1 MKLNKEYV
9 RCIVVQW
16 IKTFWSD
23 PVSYQFAI
31 ENENYE
37 DLASGRVF
45 YNQHGA
51 TAFPVRLASELF
63 QRGKAYLT
71 SKGNPGPYRIY
82 DPCCGGGYLLASIG
96 FLHREDIETITA
108 SDIDPAAVELASRNL
123 SLLTAAGLQARIGQ
137 IRQMH
142 ASYGKDSHMAALAGA
157 ERLGKLIGEPA
168 SPESLE
174 CFEADST
181 EQSDKLNGKQFDII
195 VSDVPYGN
203 QVEWKTESSD
213 PVGRMLSRLEPL
225 LAPAS
230 IVILVSAKDQKIS
243 HDRYSKLGQIKIG
256 KRRVTLLES
265 TGSSL
270 NC

>member
-1 MKLNKEYV
+1 M
-9 RCIVVQW
+9 
-16 IKTFWSD
+16 
-23 PVSYQFAI
+23 SYQFAI

-37 DLASGRVF
+37 DFASGRVL

-71 SKGNPGPYRIY
+71 GKGNDGPYRIY

-96 FLHREDIETITA
+96 FLHREYIETITA
-108 SDIDPAAVELASRNL
+108 SDVDPAAVELASRNL

-142 ASYGKDSHMAALAGA
+142 GSFGKDSHLAALASA
-157 ERLGKLIGEPA
+157 EKLGKLIGEPF

-174 CFEADST
+174 CFAEDAT
-181 EQSDKLNGKQFDII
+181 ELSDRLSGQHFDMI

-203 QVEWKTESSD
+203 QVEWKSESGD
-213 PVGRMLSRLEPL
+213 PVGHMLNRLEPL
-225 LAPAS
+225 MAPVS
-230 IVILVSAKDQKIS
+230 ILILVSAKDQKID
-243 HDRYSKLGQIKIG
+243 HDRFRKLGQIKLG
-256 KRRVTLLES
+256 KRRATLLES
-265 TGSSL
+265 AEAR
-270 NC
+270 